1 MNLSRILVFTLS
13 GAIVLFVGSSL
24 SAWCGNVV
32 KTKTMQLKFVEDL
45 IISKPT
51 DPGLRAQHA
60 ELLSCLQ
67 RFDEAID
74 EADIVIHMSPKFRD
88 AYVVKAQSLAGK
100 GRFKEAVRCLDE
112 AFRLGPPTSKLLLAK
127 GTYLKRDE
135 RYAEAVVILNQVIKA
150 EPRDANA
157 YMHRAYCYREIYG
170 PTDKSLKDLE
180 MVAKLQPDD
189 PSIKAQ
195 IKGLKNAMSKQA
207 GKVRKPI

>member
-1 MNLSRILVFTLS
+1 MNLSRIFKFTLS
-13 GAIVLFVGSSL
+13 AALVLFGVSGYPAL
-24 SAWCGNVV
+24 CGDPVS
-32 KTKTMQLKFVEDL
+32 TKIMQLKFVEDL

-60 ELLSCLQ
+60 DLLCYLQ

-74 EADIVIHMSPKFRD
+74 ESDVVIHMNPKFRD

-112 AFRLGPPTSKLLLAK
+112 AFKLGVPTSKLLLAK

-135 RYAEAVVILNQVIKA
+135 RYAEAVVILSQVIKA
-150 EPRDANA
+150 EPRYVDA
-157 YMHRAYCYREIYG
+157 YLQRAYCYREIYG
-170 PTDKSLKDLE
+170 PTEKSLKDLE
-180 MVAKLQPDD
+180 MVAKLKPAD
-189 PSIKAQ
+189 STVKAQ
-195 IKGLKNAMSKQA
+195 IKGLRNAMSNQA